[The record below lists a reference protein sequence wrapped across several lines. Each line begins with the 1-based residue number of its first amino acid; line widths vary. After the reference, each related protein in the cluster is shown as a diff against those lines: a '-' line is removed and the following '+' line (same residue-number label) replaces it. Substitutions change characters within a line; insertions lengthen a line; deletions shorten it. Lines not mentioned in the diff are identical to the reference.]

1 MPDLK
6 PTHVLTTD
14 AIRWGIETL
23 GARKLHPTFVVYLY
37 LRAQERAGAL
47 GDASATSEE
56 LLALIRMPGNPRKPY
71 YFPLISRGQRADG
84 LLHTFW
90 RAQNIAGSWSPGS
103 IHRQQS
109 GAWLGT
115 DDGRYAMP
123 DNHTQ
128 LALDQMLFGEPVSA
142 LALGAYFLRNDG
154 FVLEGDPTAEDLVAG
169 FRERFDFP
177 PESESEFHQL
187 FNTDGVDSDLTWFEP
202 YVEPIDASTPSQK
215 DADDV

>member
-1 MPDLK
+1 VPEST
-6 PTHVLTTD
+6 PTHVLTTE
-14 AIRWGIETL
+14 AVRWGIETL

-37 LRAQERAGAL
+37 LRAQERAGTL
-47 GDASATSEE
+47 SEASATSEE
-56 LLALIRMPGNPRKPY
+56 LLSLIRMPGNPRKPY

-115 DDGRYAMP
+115 DDGRYNMP

-154 FVLEGDPTAEDLVAG
+154 FVLDGAPVADDVITG
-169 FRERFDFP
+169 FRSKFEFPLDTESDFQSLFTKVGPDFD
-177 PESESEFHQL
+177 L
-187 FNTDGVDSDLTWFEP
+187 DWFEP
-202 YVEPIDASTPSQK
+202 YVEPVGLASTGEEDES
-215 DADDV
+215 V

>member
-1 MPDLK
+1 MPELR
-6 PTHVLTTD
+6 PTHVLTAD
-14 AIRWGIETL
+14 AVRWGIETL

-37 LRAQERAGAL
+37 LRKQARAGTLA
-47 GDASATSEE
+47 DASATSDE
-56 LLALIRMPGNPRKPY
+56 LLSLIRMPGNPRKPY

-115 DDGRYAMP
+115 DDGSYAMP
-123 DNHTQ
+123 DAHAQ
-128 LALDQMLFGEPVSA
+128 LAFDEMLFGEPVSA

-154 FVLEGDPTAEDLVAG
+154 FILGGAPVADDVVAG
-169 FRERFDFP
+169 FRTKFDYP
-177 PESESEFHQL
+177 DEAEDEFRKL
-187 FNTDGVDSDLTWFEP
+187 YTKDGPGADFLWFEP
-202 YVEPIDASTPSQK
+202 YVAPVVELNAGEET
-215 DADDV
+215 DV